1 MKSPPWLTPWRVACV
16 IAGGALGCSAL
27 AQPPSIR
34 TPASAAAAVR
44 AATGVRPTM
53 AQALDAAW
61 TRSLYAVEA
70 RGRQTH
76 AQAELRVAEAWL
88 AGAPTLE
95 LAQREGRGTAADGAR
110 ETDVGVALPL
120 WRLGQRQQQKD
131 AADAESAWA
140 SAAERAARLRLA
152 AQVRDLA
159 NQLKRSEAEW
169 QEAAQQRQLL
179 DQLSADV
186 ERRVKAGDLAPSD
199 AMAAKADMLAARVLE
214 REAQQAYVAQRSAW
228 TLLTGLAAAPETDE
242 VRVQATA
249 ATLDEHAEAQ
259 LAEAAV
265 QRASHRLAQAQA
277 QRGAPPELGI
287 GLRQER
293 PGLGQPRQN
302 SVALSLRMP
311 FGTQTQSL
319 PGLAAAMAEQDLA
332 FAVQQRLRLQLE
344 AELTLAQGHLAASQA
359 QAQAQQERVALLRER
374 AQLLQKSFQAGESS
388 LPELLRALAAAGQ
401 ASTAHAR
408 QQAVLGQA
416 QARLHQALGQLP

>member
-1 MKSPPWLTPWRVACV
+1 MTMKSPPWLTPWRVACV

-186 ERRVKAGDLAPSD
+186 ERRVKAG
-199 AMAAKADMLAARVLE
+199 
-214 REAQQAYVAQRSAW
+214 
-228 TLLTGLAAAPETDE
+228 GLAAAPETDE